1 MGTAGGEMGTI
12 GWPRGASN
20 DRPAVVT
27 ARYTV
32 TSGRDAGGY
41 EAHNPAGELVGV
53 YRQKK
58 KRVQASR
65 IFQEF

>member
-1 MGTAGGEMGTI
+1 MTA
-12 GWPRGASN
+12 R
-20 DRPAVVT
+20 RVVT